1 MVRHIILPTPVI
13 CNRLQLWY
21 TPKRTKGHPWHFDL
35 IQTAKAHS
43 RHNERTRISPAAKQ
57 ESFKTADLPILSEWY
72 LPGGRIWSSFSLGPI
87 PCVIPLHTTQNTPAK
102 HSTLANILQAYKQ
115 NASTTHSIAYYLL
128 PIEQGAT
135 PCPPPTLRQ
144 TIAQANARRIT
155 NLCWSIAPTLT
166 ISKLPNLYFVCRE
179 LIIDKRQIYRKT
191 ITLTNIVL

>member
-1 MVRHIILPTPVI
+1 M
-13 CNRLQLWY
+13 
-21 TPKRTKGHPWHFDL
+21 
-35 IQTAKAHS
+35 
-43 RHNERTRISPAAKQ
+43 
-57 ESFKTADLPILSEWY
+57 
-72 LPGGRIWSSFSLGPI
+72 
-87 PCVIPLHTTQNTPAK
+87 
-102 HSTLANILQAYKQ
+102 QAYKQ

-166 ISKLPNLYFVCRE
+166 ISKLPNLDFVCRE

-191 ITLTNIVL
+191 ITRTNSAIKIR